1 MKKIIINILAT
12 TCLVML
18 IIIIIG
24 MFTYDRVFDLHSEDF
39 AIPAAVFFQVLLTN
53 IIIYSGFIFTRKF
66 ESRYAILEY
75 LLDISLVIGV
85 VLVFGT
91 IFEWY
96 KDFPW
101 LLAFMAVIIYLFGL
115 LTGLV
120 RARKDIKDINE
131 LLQKRKEKNT
141 DNP

>member
-1 MKKIIINILAT
+1 
-12 TCLVML
+12 ML
-18 IIIIIG
+18 IILIIG
-24 MFTYDRVFDLHSEDF
+24 IFTYDRVDIYSDDY
-39 AIPAAVFFQVLLTN
+39 AIPSAVFFQVLLANT
-53 IIIYSGFIFTRKF
+53 IIYSGLFFTRKF

-75 LLDISLVIGV
+75 LLDISLVIVV

-101 LLAFMAVIIYLFGL
+101 LLAIMAIMIYIFGL

-131 LLQKRKEKNT
+131 LLKKRKEKDAKT
-141 DNP
+141 G